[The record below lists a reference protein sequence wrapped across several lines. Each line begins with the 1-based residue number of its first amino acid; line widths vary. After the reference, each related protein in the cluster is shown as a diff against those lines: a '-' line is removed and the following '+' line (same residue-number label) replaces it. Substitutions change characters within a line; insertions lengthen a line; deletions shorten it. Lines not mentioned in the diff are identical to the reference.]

1 MHICSLHGHYLGLML
16 SLGCQEESWGMG
28 MILAVPAVPSEV
40 GWRVQASHLRWEAET
55 SVGIPIPLFLD
66 LSGIITR
73 KPTNLGSA
81 EGGGDIVTCHLNAPE
96 WRACHL
102 SDCEGCE
109 LTTELAVM
117 LRATADTGAKVMPFL
132 GGHIPGPI
140 CVLVIRLS
148 KLSSCLST

>member
-1 MHICSLHGHYLGLML
+1 MHICSLYGHYLGLML

-28 MILAVPAVPSEV
+28 MILAVPAVPSVV
-40 GWRVQASHLRWEAET
+40 GWMSPSQSSQMGSRDFS
-55 SVGIPIPLFLD
+55 GIPIPLFLD
-66 LSGIITR
+66 LSEIITR

-102 SDCEGCE
+102 NDCEGCQ

-117 LRATADTGAKVMPFL
+117 LRATEHTGPRW
-132 GGHIPGPI
+132 
-140 CVLVIRLS
+140 CLS
-148 KLSSCLST
+148 WVGTSKDRSVCWLSSYLSYPVI